1 MKYLCLTYDEKSP
14 RKLLAGAVQS
24 VGEDGEDDGD
34 NERGD
39 EEGQADDVEG
49 QRWIFRRLDGFAAHV
64 EVLSR

>member
-1 MKYLCLTYDEKSP
+1 M
-14 RKLLAGAVQS
+14 QS

-39 EEGQADDVEG
+39 EEGQADDVEE